1 MGEAGPEP
9 VDLSVHHPAFT
20 PLPSQRLTSRTLCID
35 WAPSFLNQA
44 CNCELPNAGDK
55 RVTGAEQHPRLYDRK
70 LHPKPLMQTAGA
82 TLPTTARLWVHGL
95 GFVALVYGSDHARG
109 KPGSGSL
116 CWPWA
121 LARPKG
127 PETQRD
133 SLPSPSK
140 EVADPWS
147 IIRYVLFVQQPVQM
161 TGASGS
167 RNTEG
172 KRWSK
177 EVSRVTWCLRC
188 ESNACYS
195 VGETR
200 QLRRDI

>member
-1 MGEAGPEP
+1 MLVTNESQEQSSILGCTIANHTQSHRCKQLEP
-9 VDLSVHHPAFT
+9 RSP
-20 PLPSQRLTSRTLCID
+20 
-35 WAPSFLNQA
+35 
-44 CNCELPNAGDK
+44 
-55 RVTGAEQHPRLYDRK
+55 PR
-70 LHPKPLMQTAGA
+70 
-82 TLPTTARLWVHGL
+82 ARLWVHGF

-140 EVADPWS
+140 EVTDPWS
-147 IIRYVLFVQQPVQM
+147 IIRYILFMQQPVQM